1 VTALLDVRHVS
12 KRFGGIA
19 ALTDVSFTVGRGE
32 TLAVIGPNGAG
43 KTTLFNCITAF
54 ARPDA
59 GEIWFDGERIDRWT
73 PDRAA
78 RRGLV
83 RTFQT
88 IRMFPGLTV
97 YESLLASVPTG
108 ARRGGKA
115 IVADAVQIIERLGL
129 TAVADRPCQ
138 DLPLLA
144 QRTVEV
150 ARTLMTKPIA
160 VLLDEPTA
168 GATAG
173 ERETLA
179 ELIGDLRSSGVS
191 VVLIEHNVPFV
202 MAVSSQI
209 VVLHFGK
216 VVAAGP
222 PEAVATDPVVQEI
235 YLGG

>member
-1 VTALLDVRHVS
+1 
-12 KRFGGIA
+12 
-19 ALTDVSFTVGRGE
+19 
-32 TLAVIGPNGAG
+32 
-43 KTTLFNCITAF
+43 
-54 ARPDA
+54 
-59 GEIWFDGERIDRWT
+59 
-73 PDRAA
+73 
-78 RRGLV
+78 
-83 RTFQT
+83 
-88 IRMFPGLTV
+88 MFPGLTV

-115 IVADAVQIIERLGL
+115 IVGDAVQIIERLGL

-150 ARTLMTKPIA
+150 ARTLMTRPIA